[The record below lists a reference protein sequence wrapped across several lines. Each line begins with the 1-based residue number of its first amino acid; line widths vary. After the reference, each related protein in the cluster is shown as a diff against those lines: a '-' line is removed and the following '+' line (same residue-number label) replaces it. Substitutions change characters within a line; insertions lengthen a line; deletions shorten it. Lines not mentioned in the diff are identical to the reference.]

1 MKLINFLIVL
11 SFSKQSL
18 KINIILFSFPIIIN
32 AKIFF
37 LFHSMSSAPKTYR
50 FTRTC
55 EDQFIPS
62 LLYSLRRIKIYSTI
76 PMIVHKKKKKKQQR
90 SIFRK
95 EVSVRI

>member
-1 MKLINFLIVL
+1 MQKN
-11 SFSKQSL
+11 
-18 KINIILFSFPIIIN
+18 
-32 AKIFF
+32 FF

-76 PMIVHKKKKKKQQR
+76 PMIVHKREEKKTTKKN
-90 SIFRK
+90 F
-95 EVSVRI
+95 